1 MKYIINSD
9 GFFTGVL
16 NLIIDKALTDN
27 QIVLLRK
34 AFNKTFKKL
43 KGKEHIDY
51 NLFEY
56 DKNFLF
62 LLDNKPVIKR
72 ISAILGNCIQLH
84 SASARLS
91 SPGSKNQNWH
101 RDGHWP
107 VDPNGTPIG
116 SIPGQINCGYYLDP
130 LTEQNGPIAI
140 VPGSQKAL
148 FKPPK
153 KDFEFPDQ
161 KIIYAN
167 PGKAIIFN
175 GWIYHR
181 GLGNKSKSNRR
192 VCLIC
197 YQNSWMKSRE
207 TFDGPI
213 ISKIKNNDTDFDELS
228 LERGLTEDDVA
239 YGTFSKEKLA
249 DASEEIFS
257 AKIGEVVGP
266 IETDLGPVI
275 FRVREIV
282 AAEST
287 SFDDAKNSLAK
298 EYALSEAKK
307 LVDEKIE
314 KFTN

>member
-1 MKYIINSD
+1 MYKLNNEFEINYNKEIIPKKLNPD
-9 GFFTGVL
+9 LDKKLEKEVNFFLKWGY
-16 NLIIDKALTDN
+16 LIIDKALTDN

-34 AFNKTFKKL
+34 TFNKTFKKL
-43 KGKEHIDY
+43 KGKDHIDY

-130 LTEQNGPIAI
+130 LTEKNGPIAI

-161 KIIYAN
+161 KIIYAK
-167 PGKAIIFN
+167 PGQAIIFN

-192 VCLIC
+192 VFVRISCANVKARFAATCDFPTPPLP
-197 YQNSWMKSRE
+197 
-207 TFDGPI
+207 PI
-213 ISKIKNNDTDFDELS
+213 TAITYPAI
-228 LERGLTEDDVA
+228 
-239 YGTFSKEKLA
+239 
-249 DASEEIFS
+249 
-257 AKIGEVVGP
+257 
-266 IETDLGPVI
+266 
-275 FRVREIV
+275 
-282 AAEST
+282 
-287 SFDDAKNSLAK
+287 
-298 EYALSEAKK
+298 
-307 LVDEKIE
+307 
-314 KFTN
+314 

>member
-1 MKYIINSD
+1 MSFDSAFETFGIPGVIAFGLGYVAYKIHQNYIFSIASYDILNKYGNKSIGCFPLVDILKYKVWDRYVNGMK
-9 GFFTGVL
+9 VVKPL
-16 NLIIDKALTDN
+16 
-27 QIVLLRK
+27 
-34 AFNKTFKKL
+34 
-43 KGKEHIDY
+43 

-56 DKNFLF
+56 NKNFLF

-130 LTEQNGPIAI
+130 LTEKNGPIAI

-161 KIIYAN
+161 KIIYAK
-167 PGKAIIFN
+167 PGQAIIFN

-213 ISKIKNNDTDFDELS
+213 ISKIKKSGSS
-228 LERGLTEDDVA
+228 LQ
-239 YGTFSKEKLA
+239 KLL
-249 DASEEIFS
+249 
-257 AKIGEVVGP
+257 
-266 IETDLGPVI
+266 LGSVN
-275 FRVREIV
+275 
-282 AAEST
+282 
-287 SFDDAKNSLAK
+287 KW
-298 EYALSEAKK
+298 
-307 LVDEKIE
+307 
-314 KFTN
+314 